1 MSFGAAAGG
10 MGAASMLA
18 ELEEQPQPQQ
28 RPVRRRGRPR
38 LWRVTIFVLAA
49 IFFLGPIL
57 ASIKYSL
64 ILNSGAYGIGN
75 YTAIIS
81 NGAIRSALITSLEIA
96 GIAAVVVVALML
108 PTVVLV
114 RLRLPRLT
122 LFMEGVTVLP
132 IVVPPIVIAAGLA
145 QLQSSAPEWLI
156 KLWFNSPVTGLSF
169 VYVVLAMPFSYRA
182 FDTGVRAI
190 DLRTLVDAS
199 RSLGASWFTTVTRV
213 ILPNVQTAV
222 LGAVFLTVAL
232 CLGEVVISTILLY
245 VTLPVELIQA
255 SQSGNAG
262 TSVALSVLSLLFV
275 FGLLFSLSFLAGR
288 KRGNR
293 TSRVI

>member
-1 MSFGAAAGG
+1 MSFGSAAAGI
-10 MGAASMLA
+10 AAGELLT
-18 ELEEQPQPQQ
+18 ELEQPPQPPQA
-28 RPVRRRGRPR
+28 RVRRRGRPR
-38 LWRVTIFVLAA
+38 LWRVTILALA
-49 IFFLGPIL
+49 PVFFFGPII
-57 ASIKYSL
+57 ASIKYTL
-64 ILNSGAYGIGN
+64 ILNNGSYGIGN
-75 YTAIIS
+75 YTAILS
-81 NGAIRSALITSLEIA
+81 NGAIRSALFTSLEIA
-96 GIAAVVVVALML
+96 GIAAVLVVVLML

-122 LFMEGVTVLP
+122 LLMEGVTVLP

-156 KLWFNSPVTGLSF
+156 RLWFNSPVTGLTP

-199 RSLGASWFTTVTRV
+199 RSLGASWFTTLARV
-213 ILPNVQTAV
+213 ILPNVETAV
-222 LGAVFLTVAL
+222 LGAVFLTVAF

-245 VTLPVELIQA
+245 VTLPVEIIQA
-255 SQSGNAG
+255 SQAGNAG

-275 FGLLFSLSFLAGR
+275 FGLLFLLSFLAGR
-288 KRGNR
+288 RRG
-293 TSRVI
+293 SKSVRVI